1 MSLFDVVHISEN
13 YLRARFRA
21 KLPMLGTAK
30 PQLRPQIST
39 GRGQRLDLWQMD
51 AAMGARHHGFFSVL
65 ALSFSFE
72 IFLFAFVYSD
82 AVTAPHPYADKNYQQ
97 NHQILHIPRPKS
109 TSKTKREPT
118 YASNNNPE
126 PMYSTRTAVRP
137 RQPNLARP
145 TNSTAKANQD
155 SVENMILWSH

>member
-97 NHQILHIPRPKS
+97 NHQILHTARPKTIS
-109 TSKTKREPT
+109 STKREPT
-118 YASNNNPE
+118 YASNNSPE
-126 PMYSTRTAVRP
+126 PTYNTRTAVRP
-137 RQPNLARP
+137 RQPNCALP
-145 TNSTAKANQD
+145 TINTAKASHD
-155 SVENMILWSH
+155 STEKIVL